1 MLGGLRPYVSLESI
15 AGCPILARL
24 LAQGWDSTTSSLWI
38 FISLGA
44 PRDPGRAR
52 VLLVPQIVR
61 EDTALQRLR
70 CASDFV
76 MPERI
81 KTPRN

>member
-1 MLGGLRPYVSLESI
+1 VAKEAFLPELR

-24 LAQGWDSTTSSLWI
+24 LAQGWDSTNLKPLDFDFLRSTGDL
-38 FISLGA
+38 
-44 PRDPGRAR
+44 GRAR

-61 EDTALQRLR
+61 DDTALQRLS

-76 MPERI
+76 MLERI